1 MPVVIGDAN
10 VEPHTL
16 RNRAWPFTCKCDPL
30 QLLIQPFVTPQMR
43 PHQALPELAM
53 VWDHEVKQLM
63 NYNVLTYVSIQLQQI
78 TIKV

>member
-1 MPVVIGDAN
+1 
-10 VEPHTL
+10 
-16 RNRAWPFTCKCDPL
+16 
-30 QLLIQPFVTPQMR
+30 MR